1 MKTNEKEAEIFKA
14 YLLGRLDPEADE
26 LDNRLMLGDPSVE
39 NVLGAAED
47 ELIDAYL
54 RGELSAEDT
63 ERFQEH
69 FLRSATRREKV
80 AFAESLHRYVDDAA
94 EATPEI
100 RPGQES
106 RFREALSDAKHR
118 FSGLWE
124 WSPAPAWSYALAG
137 LLLIALI
144 GGVWALAGKL
154 RLEGRLDELTAEI
167 ARLEEEA
174 AATLSSQ
181 IATVWLSPG
190 LLRDLGTVERLIL
203 PAGPGL
209 ARVQLDIGVD
219 DYGSYRAALHDAD
232 GDELWTQS
240 KLTAAVVGDKVAIT
254 VTLPSELLPSGD
266 YSIRVNGVSSTGE
279 LEPVGRYYFRVLE
292 E

>member
-1 MKTNEKEAEIFKA
+1 MTRHDEEAEILKR
-14 YLLGRLDPEADE
+14 YLLGRLDPETEE

-39 NVLGAAED
+39 NDLGAAED

-69 FLRSATRREKV
+69 FLRSAARREKL
-80 AFAESLHRYVDDAA
+80 AFAESLHRYIEGELEA
-94 EATPEI
+94 EPEV
-100 RPGQES
+100 RPSRES
-106 RFREALSDAKHR
+106 RFREALLEAKR
-118 FSGLWE
+118 WLSGLWE
-124 WSPAPAWSYALAG
+124 WSPSPAWSYALAG
-137 LLLIALI
+137 LLLVALI
-144 GGVWALAGKL
+144 GGVWALTGKL
-154 RLEGRLDELTAEI
+154 RLEGRLDELTAEL

-174 AATLSSQ
+174 AGTLSSE

-190 LLRDLGTVERLIL
+190 LLRDLGAVERLIL
-203 PAGPGL
+203 PPGPRL

-219 DYGSYRAALHDAD
+219 DYASYRAALHDAT
-232 GDELWTQS
+232 GDEIWTQS

-254 VTLPSELLPSGD
+254 VTLPSELLPRGD

-279 LEPVGRYYFRVLE
+279 LELVGRYYFRVLKE
-292 E
+292 